1 MGVGARRRRLFV
13 FHLESANS
21 EAARLGGSF
30 SACSQRMTR
39 HVCQCDCLS
48 GSRYV
53 CLHVPLSVPLSVPLC
68 VSQCVSVC
76 WSVSV

>member
-1 MGVGARRRRLFV
+1 MGVGARRRRHRRRLFV

-48 GSRYV
+48 GSLFV
-53 CLHVPLSVPLSVPLC
+53 CLHVPLSVPLC
-68 VSQCVSVC
+68 VSQYVSVC

>member
-1 MGVGARRRRLFV
+1 MGVGARRCRRLFV

-39 HVCQCDCLS
+39 HVCQCDRLS
-48 GSRYV
+48 GSLLV
-53 CLHVPLSVPLSVPLC
+53 CVQVPLSVLLC
-68 VSQCVSVC
+68 VSQCVSV
-76 WSVSV
+76 

>member
-1 MGVGARRRRLFV
+1 MGVGTRRRRRRLFV

-48 GSRYV
+48 GSLFV
-53 CLHVPLSVPLSVPLC
+53 CLHVPLSVPLC

-76 WSVSV
+76 LSVSV